1 MGFGFFTLIVALTP
15 VGFYASNRIIHILN
29 GKDIELEDDMLAVG
43 GGIIIATLA
52 AFLTCL
58 ALLYVEPEYKTAQ
71 YESERIYS
79 LPMHP
84 DVDGRFCLGAGMIK
98 HRQYYYYFYKSKSG
112 GYAVD
117 KMEAAKATIY
127 ENDAILPCI
136 RRRVYVRDRAFYKFF
151 LGKELKCGHE
161 IVVPK
166 GFTINNFFNA
176 NR

>member
-1 MGFGFFTLIVALTP
+1 MGFGFFILIAALTP
-15 VGFYASNRIIHILN
+15 VGFYASKKLFHFIN
-29 GKDIELEDDMLAVG
+29 GEDIEEDMLPLG
-43 GGIIIATLA
+43 EGILIATLVS
-52 AFLTCL
+52 FLTCFTL
-58 ALLYVEPEYKTAQ
+58 KHVEPEYKTYQ

-84 DVDGRFCLGAGMIK
+84 DVDGRFCLGVGMIK
-98 HRQYYYYFYKSKSG
+98 HRQYYYFYKSKSG

-117 KMEAAKATIY
+117 KMEAAKSTIY

-136 RRRVYVRDRAFYKFF
+136 RRRVYVRDRAFYRFF
-151 LGKELKCGHE
+151 LGKEKIFREYE